1 MGGRTCLISR
11 VTRTRLCVVAPSTRW
26 AAVPGDAP
34 MPFKQGH
41 LRYFV
46 TVAEEGQVTRAAERL
61 HIAQPALSQAIAHLE
76 CDIGFRLLERHPRGV
91 TLTPAGEVFL
101 EKARAALTA
110 TEDAVLTAESLAR
123 THQGTI
129 TFGYLGL
136 PPASSDP
143 GLIEAFT
150 EAHPDIQL
158 VPQELPYPSLPTASW
173 LREVDAAICSRPAAD
188 PNVAFQALR
197 AEPLILLAPKGHP
210 LAQRREVAVAEVLD
224 ETFIGFHRSIDPAW
238 AGFWSLDDHRDGQA
252 PHVVGEATNAQQR
265 FAMLAAGLGIA
276 HYRLPTSQRSSRSFQ
291 RRRDP
296 AYRRRS
302 RDHHTPRARRASKPA
317 RRAAFRDRPS
327 TRRFGC

>member
-1 MGGRTCLISR
+1 
-11 VTRTRLCVVAPSTRW
+11 
-26 AAVPGDAP
+26 
-34 MPFKQGH
+34 MPFKRGH

-46 TVAEEGQVTRAAERL
+46 MVAEEGQVTRAAERL

-76 CDIGFRLLERHPRGV
+76 RDLGFQLLERHPRGV

-123 THQGTI
+123 TERGRI
-129 TFGYLGL
+129 AFGYLGL

-158 VPQELPYPSLPTASW
+158 VPQELPFPSLPTASW

-197 AEPLILLAPKGHP
+197 AEPLVVLAPKGHP
-210 LAQRREVAVAEVLD
+210 LAQRRELTVEELLG
-224 ETFIGFHRSIDPAW
+224 ETFIGFHQSIDPAW
-238 AGFWSLDDHRDGQA
+238 AGFWSLDGYRDGQA

-265 FAMLAAGLGIA
+265 FEMLAAGLGIA
-276 HYRLPTSQRSSRSFQ
+276 IT
-291 RRRDP
+291 P
-296 AYRRRS
+296 AYIAAIAKVLPSVVAIPLTDADPVIITLLARDDRRGRLVEALFA
-302 RDHHTPRARRASKPA
+302 TARQLVAQVSDGPLPA
-317 RRAAFRDRPS
+317 DA
-327 TRRFGC
+327 